1 MGVRNCREIGDN
13 LQTIISRLMSN
24 RTLIKLLYY
33 TDKMPLE
40 HDFDEIITRPAKHS
54 GEKIW
59 DIQQNKFVI
68 LTEDEI
74 GNCIW
79 DDQQKKFVDQE
90 NGTHV
95 RKKYDFYANF
105 CQGEIFEKLI
115 KIVPRVGPKE
125 TANSILALEVVY
137 GHRNSENGEFRNVK
151 IIVESF
157 VPLTQWLINS
167 DNLRPF
173 AILGEVQE
181 SLSGKTING
190 LGKLDGGDFDVNFL
204 TDEISCYEQEFNLI
218 AYE

>member
-1 MGVRNCREIGDN
+1 MGVRNCRDIGDN
-13 LQTIISRLMSN
+13 LQVIVSRLMNN
-24 RTLIKLLYY
+24 RTLVKLLYY
-33 TDKMPLE
+33 TDKTPLD
-40 HDFDEIITRPAKHS
+40 HDFSEIIGVDPET
-54 GEKIW
+54 GE
-59 DIQQNKFVI
+59 
-68 LTEDEI
+68 LLP
-74 GNCIW
+74 G
-79 DDQQKKFVDQE
+79 
-90 NGTHV
+90 
-95 RKKYDFYANF
+95 RKYKTYVEF
-105 CQGEIFEKLI
+105 CQKEIFEKLI

-137 GHRNSENGEFRNVK
+137 GHRNSENGEFRNIK

-173 AILGEVQE
+173 AILGEIQE

-204 TDEISCYEQEFNLI
+204 TDEVSCYEQEFNLI